1 MFIFSCFYGCG
12 FSSGT
17 EIKAQTNS
25 ISETA
30 DSLERP
36 QSFFESWNGEEIDP
50 ETAEENGGIFLNSQT
65 ETASQ
70 LWNGFV
76 KSVNKQKRTE
86 MNFCTENSIINVNC
100 TEGTEYKA
108 NITIRTKENGSISE
122 TSRTISPAK
131 IRSRYNKDKKATEY
145 FISDCLIYLSPNKES
160 DCEEI
165 PLEFKTY
172 TVNSDAGITFPYE
185 KTFSSYSDFEK
196 YYKKYNDELGLDEI
210 KADMKAFD
218 EQGGFNAHVV
228 FLCGDMTVSGGG
240 DYTLL
245 SAVRQENSLTIY
257 VKKRSGGKGEGKAEK
272 CQLTAAVQSE
282 YLVDVSPEC
291 ISWVIFSE

>member
-1 MFIFSCFYGCG
+1 MFIFSCFCGCG

-17 EIKAQTNS
+17 EIKAQSNS

-36 QSFFESWNGEEIDP
+36 QSFFESWNGEKITP

-65 ETASQ
+65 ETAAQ
-70 LWNGFV
+70 LWKGFV

-86 MNFCTENSIINVNC
+86 MNFCTENSIINVSC
-100 TEGTEYKA
+100 TEDAGYKA
-108 NITIRTKENGSISE
+108 NITIRTEENGSISE
-122 TSRTISPAK
+122 TNRTISPAK
-131 IRSRYNKDKKATEY
+131 IRSRYNEDIKNTEY
-145 FISDCLIYLSPNKES
+145 YISDCLIYLSPDKES

-172 TVNSDAGITFPYE
+172 TVNSEAGITFPYE

-210 KADMKAFD
+210 RSDMKAFD
-218 EQGGFNAHVV
+218 DQGGFNAHVV
-228 FLCGDMTVSGGG
+228 FLCGDMTVSGDGE
-240 DYTLL
+240 YTLL
-245 SAVRQENSLTIY
+245 SAVRQGNSMTIY
-257 VKKRSGGKGEGKAEK
+257 VKKEISGSKDGEAKK

>member
-1 MFIFSCFYGCG
+1 MFIFSCFCGCG
-12 FSSGT
+12 FYSGT

-25 ISETA
+25 IIETA

-36 QSFFESWNGEEIDP
+36 KSFFESWNGEKITP
-50 ETAEENGGIFLNSQT
+50 ETAEENGGIFLNSPT
-65 ETASQ
+65 ETGSQ
-70 LWNGFV
+70 LWDGFV

-86 MNFCTENSIINVNC
+86 MNFCTENSIINVRC
-100 TEGTEYKA
+100 TEDTEYKA
-108 NITIRTKENGSISE
+108 DITIRSGESGSISE
-122 TSRTISPAK
+122 ISRTISPAK
-131 IRSRYNKDKKATEY
+131 IRSRYNEDIKATEY
-145 FISDCLIYLSPNKES
+145 YISDCLIYLSTDRES

-172 TVNSDAGITFPYE
+172 TVNSEAGITFPYE

-210 KADMKAFD
+210 KDDIKAFD
-218 EQGGFNAHVV
+218 DQGGFNAHVV
-228 FLCGDMTVSGGG
+228 FLCGDMTVSGDGE
-240 DYTLL
+240 YTLL
-245 SAVRQENSLTIY
+245 SAVRQGDSLTIY
-257 VKKRSGGKGEGKAEK
+257 VKKRACGRDDGEAEK